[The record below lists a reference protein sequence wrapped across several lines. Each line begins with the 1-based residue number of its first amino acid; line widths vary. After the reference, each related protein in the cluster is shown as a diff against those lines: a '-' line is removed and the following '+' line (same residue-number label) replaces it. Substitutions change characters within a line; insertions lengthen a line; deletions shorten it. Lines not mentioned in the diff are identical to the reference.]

1 MGYNQDSR
9 RRLSAEE
16 NVIAAIELRDKI
28 LFGGGEGSAEFY
40 LSFLG
45 GSHCLVRHR
54 TSKSLRQRSGN

>member
-1 MGYNQDSR
+1 MGYYQDSR
-9 RRLSAEE
+9 RGLSAEE
-16 NVIAAIELRDKI
+16 NVIAAIELGDKI

-45 GSHCLVRHR
+45 GSHQ